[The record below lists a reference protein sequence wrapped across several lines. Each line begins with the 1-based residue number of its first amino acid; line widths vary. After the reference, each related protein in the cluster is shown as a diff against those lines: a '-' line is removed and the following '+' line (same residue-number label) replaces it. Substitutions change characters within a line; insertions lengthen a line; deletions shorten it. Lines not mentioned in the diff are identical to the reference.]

1 MAVSAINAWTHGSGH
16 FQSPPS
22 ALIHPLLCWC
32 TAGLTDLRQRVGLRP
47 GGKEL
52 VQVGYDRLVPQA
64 FSCLGAPAEEKERI
78 GLMLE
83 QKPNQSN
90 ILSLDMPLC
99 SCSLRPGS
107 GNRRG
112 KRQLRC
118 QQLCLLGASVAFASA
133 VLKAE
138 NKTNLA
144 SVLSALC
151 LFLLPVFSL
160 GC

>member
-1 MAVSAINAWTHGSGH
+1 MSAVNAWTRGSGR

-32 TAGLTDLRQRVGLRP
+32 TAGLMGLRQRVGLRP

-52 VQVGYDRLVPQA
+52 VQVGHDRLVPPA
-64 FSCLGAPAEEKERI
+64 FACLGAPAEEKEGT

-90 ILSLDMPLC
+90 ILILDMPLG

-107 GNRRG
+107 GSRRG
-112 KRQLRC
+112 KRELR
-118 QQLCLLGASVAFASA
+118 CLLGASVAFASA
-133 VLKAE
+133 VLGGE

-144 SVLSALC
+144 SVHCACSCSLC
-151 LFLLPVFSL
+151 FPWAAEPCSL
-160 GC
+160 WYI